1 MISAASLYNGVHDW
15 GSTDRIRMCGISE
28 ERKASGTEDDTQKSI
43 SQFTKSKECCGN
55 GSLTKVELK
64 QMKDADKDDLQ
75 NEEGSSTEKR
85 EAQMP
90 DSQTLDSAEEEVRP
104 PAGTKVQVVNAGSS
118 SRMQQP
124 SSPGVVEKQSNNIEP
139 SLTVQ
144 TKVPTQDNMS
154 EASSVQDKP
163 LVLEQSDPPKLIPNL
178 GAQFIRPTWQSQNL
192 GGAHPGNYSSFHA
205 LSTLSVNRVC
215 LPSPETQTQQKL
227 SIPFQHG
234 TVLAQGQ
241 RFVYVPP
248 SNYGQTLNMTSLPTT
263 LGAPPPPQ
271 ALPVFPSFLQQ
282 KPLQGTG
289 INLTPELHSPFHQP
303 SHSRTLSSE
312 PKGITL
318 EKKHTTSLSPSQ
330 LPSGSKNS
338 KSTQSRSSYAKV
350 SSPAVLP
357 IKPSSSHS
365 LLLSPH
371 GGTGSTPVTSQYSRL
386 PGHLEQN
393 LVHQPAEKSSIL
405 LSHLKSPQQIEK
417 QLICPQESGDMPLDL
432 SSKSNRSKSV
442 SNQRKTPPMPVLTPM
457 QTSGK
462 MSYSK
467 VQSKTERSPQRLPQS
482 SYANSTDTG
491 TLSATPPYMIFPDLL
506 KNGAALQK
514 KALDPTASPL
524 LGRSGSWMKHSTS
537 LLNTIPGTYVGV
549 ANPVPAS
556 MLLRDDGAGE
566 VFGDGY
572 QVIAKQEPIS
582 IIDQGEQKIVSS
594 SDTKICQMTKEDH
607 SPPIRNM
614 NSSFPSGSIMCYPEE
629 PLTVNT
635 SSAGSVRSAHTITN
649 GKLVGSA
656 VLPTDWSSFHQ
667 AALMSVGCSAIGR
680 AKPHSR
686 TPHKVPSSMGEYTL
700 FPNPPPISTFMPAHR
715 PVRENTLE
723 EQRWKMGSPLS
734 NLESIAKGRA
744 FEMLVHTGKN
754 AVNPSPSQEVTEVPG
769 MTSGKTSAMD
779 LRCLVGVET
788 QDGGEN
794 HELIKP
800 VSEKDWVHHKEADDE
815 RTLSDE
821 QLWSCAGMKDQ
832 STIKLAETE
841 LADSVSQDQFLIN
854 LRNIKKEPVGDDTP
868 EIQEAELERVKTEQ
882 VDCDMTTSSPDSK
895 SVETTSAALKGHCG
909 VAEKSKNRSEE
920 TKEKTGK
927 SKPVGRPKGHI
938 SKKQA
943 DQLPGFVRKNLKCI
957 KKEIIEPPCRPGQGH
972 QMRKKRRRSSALEGT
987 GKEGKEGTSDTEGVM
1002 RKRRRRKTEV
1012 EGTDQKLEQE
1022 AGSYSCHFRRSA
1034 GDQSAAVKRSLLSQA
1049 DGEED
1054 EGRAETMPK
1063 TRRGRKTSIHRG
1075 LKEES
1080 PLGKT
1085 PDCSLSKRPR
1095 RTRRGV
1101 HALSGTALST
1111 GKHLEANSDHDGDED
1126 GDKVGRRKRRRR
1138 KNRKYQN
1145 GEYVTERDHKEE
1157 GEEEDSLTYS
1167 RQAAS
1172 ADLETRSACLR
1183 RRNLESRRYSETR
1196 INSNMC
1202 STPKLVWDNRD
1213 GNKKTPVGSL
1223 MDSSNQLQVEKP
1235 GGKRKCKTKHIVT
1248 TPEKDNKVKLRR
1260 RSSLNSY
1267 DSELSSPSPKK
1278 SREHRSSYHSKRT
1291 PRMQSPPTALGSPSA
1306 RPIPPEA
1313 RRLIVNKNAGETLL
1327 QRAARLGYKDVVIYC
1342 LEKEL
1347 SDINHRDNA
1356 GYTALHETCA
1366 RGWIDIVKLL
1376 LEHGADVNCSA
1387 QDGTRPIHDAV
1398 VNDNV
1403 NIVWTLLSYGAD
1415 PTLAT
1420 YSGQTAL
1427 KLACSEPMTEFLT
1440 DYFADMEGR
1449 SEGDPKLPWDF
1460 FSSSLLEG
1468 EEEADCDILA
1478 NPPEP
1483 TDEQEEADS
1492 PFLFE
1497 FSDKPLLPCYNI
1509 QVSFSRGP
1517 CNWLLLSEVLK
1528 KLKLSARIFQAR
1540 FPHFEVVSIAETEFH
1555 KQVSTSQLLHQP
1567 EDLHLSNPKSCN
1579 SVELIRYVPELLH
1592 LLGSTVEFLTGTELA
1607 KKS

>member
-1 MISAASLYNGVHDW
+1 
-15 GSTDRIRMCGISE
+15 
-28 ERKASGTEDDTQKSI
+28 
-43 SQFTKSKECCGN
+43 
-55 GSLTKVELK
+55 
-64 QMKDADKDDLQ
+64 
-75 NEEGSSTEKR
+75 
-85 EAQMP
+85 
-90 DSQTLDSAEEEVRP
+90 
-104 PAGTKVQVVNAGSS
+104 
-118 SRMQQP
+118 
-124 SSPGVVEKQSNNIEP
+124 
-139 SLTVQ
+139 
-144 TKVPTQDNMS
+144 
-154 EASSVQDKP
+154 
-163 LVLEQSDPPKLIPNL
+163 
-178 GAQFIRPTWQSQNL
+178 
-192 GGAHPGNYSSFHA
+192 
-205 LSTLSVNRVC
+205 STLSVNRVC

-506 KNGAALQK
+506 KN
-514 KALDPTASPL
+514 ASPL

-788 QDGGEN
+788 QDG
-794 HELIKP
+794 
-800 VSEKDWVHHKEADDE
+800 EADDE

-972 QMRKKRRRSSALEGT
+972 QMRKVCTFQKCKILSGRSSDTTLKLPHCGLDSQR
-987 GKEGKEGTSDTEGVM
+987 GCCVIKEKYKFKKKKTPEYRLRGSKRTTSSGFVQGLLKKKKKKSIKDFLSTLTE
-1002 RKRRRRKTEV
+1002 
-1012 EGTDQKLEQE
+1012 
-1022 AGSYSCHFRRSA
+1022 RSA

-1172 ADLETRSACLR
+1172 ADISVCNVATEILAALEIRTQI
-1183 RRNLESRRYSETR
+1183 SEKP
-1196 INSNMC
+1196 NG
-1202 STPKLVWDNRD
+1202 PFLL
-1213 GNKKTPVGSL
+1213 GSL

-1248 TPEKDNKVKLRR
+1248 TPEKDNKTSQWSATKT
-1260 RSSLNSY
+1260 LN
-1267 DSELSSPSPKK
+1267 LSSPSPKK